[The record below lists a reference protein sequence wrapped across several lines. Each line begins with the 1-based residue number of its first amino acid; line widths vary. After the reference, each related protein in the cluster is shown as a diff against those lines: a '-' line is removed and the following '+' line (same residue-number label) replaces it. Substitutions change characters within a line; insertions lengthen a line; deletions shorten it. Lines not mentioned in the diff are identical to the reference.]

1 MAVVVYDVR
10 IRIVFIDEAY
20 HLQVAVIA
28 FSNQAYPPP
37 GLSGE
42 SCYTYQLAVASNN
55 ISIAYLTDYING
67 LRVRAI
73 YAYSIPTNLQLLR
86 CYMLNPSTV

>member
-1 MAVVVYDVR
+1 ML
-10 IRIVFIDEAY
+10 IDEAY

-67 LRVRAI
+67 LRVRVI
-73 YAYSIPTNLQLLR
+73 HNCTSFVLIFNCYVSIRSASQLFKVLLFVR
-86 CYMLNPSTV
+86 TPC